1 MCKNLILLTVLDWWD
16 SNWKCHVSK
25 VNVSISRPI
34 ALPSPFDSPFSRR
47 ELSTRNSIKSISQEV
62 DNSSRSND
70 MIQERISSYF
80 LSGGTRTQNRV
91 QKYHE
96 QEAISEAFKDNNRAV
111 SVSSSAYR
119 QFSTAQ
125 ENNFF
130 TQAKPAQSWFD
141 EPQNVLE
148 NTKTINTSA
157 ERHLSSKPGDYQ
169 SSNSIFATPI
179 DFSEFL
185 THDIERKSSTNSTRS
200 ALTSTVKTPTIGN
213 TESIN
218 TSKERQLSSKPD
230 DCQSFNSIC
239 VTPND
244 FSEFLTHDIERK
256 SSTNSA
262 RSALASTVIIPT
274 TTVTSSHTPVSHRC
288 SVESDRPVVVTTT
301 PSPMS
306 SNVNN
311 VQQDRLNAD
320 SLVNTQAPTSDTY
333 CTDCFIDVVKTIFCC
348 VLCETC

>member
-1 MCKNLILLTVLDWWD
+1 M
-16 SNWKCHVSK
+16 SK
-25 VNVSISRPI
+25 VNIPISRPI

-80 LSGGTRTQNRV
+80 LSGGTETQNRV
-91 QKYHE
+91 QKYHA

-111 SVSSSAYR
+111 SVSLSAYR

-148 NTKTINTSA
+148 NTETINTSE
-157 ERHLSSKPGDYQ
+157 ERQLSSAPGDYQ
-169 SSNSIFATPI
+169 SSISIFSTPI

-185 THDIERKSSTNSTRS
+185 IHDIERKSTTNSTRS
-200 ALTSTVKTPTIGN
+200 ALASTVKT
-213 TESIN
+213 
-218 TSKERQLSSKPD
+218 
-230 DCQSFNSIC
+230 
-239 VTPND
+239 
-244 FSEFLTHDIERK
+244 
-256 SSTNSA
+256 
-262 RSALASTVIIPT
+262 PT

-288 SVESDRPVVVTTT
+288 SVEPDRPVVVTTT
-301 PSPMS
+301 PSPIS
-306 SNVNN
+306 SNVNS
-311 VQQDRLNAD
+311 VQQDILNTG
-320 SLVNTQAPTSDTY
+320 SLVNTQAPTSDSY

-348 VLCETC
+348 FLCESC